1 MCRRLHHYCTCVEGY
16 GLFERISDAVIRYRM
31 VKIYLFIW
39 KKNNNCMT
47 CNPSNCKELAFM
59 KKGNAHVFDRVAGI
73 PQFKDLVLLGVTFQS
88 DTRFNIHVKINSQK
102 QTSLS
107 TCSGRL
113 EERGAIRKKMST
125 YSILLCYLTC
135 HMGLRCMERLKL
147 N

>member
-1 MCRRLHHYCTCVEGY
+1 MQLLDIEWSK
-16 GLFERISDAVIRYRM
+16 F
-31 VKIYLFIW
+31 IYLFE
-39 KKNNNCMT
+39 KKKDNCMT

-59 KKGNAHVFDRVAGI
+59 KKGNAHIFDRVAGI

>member
-1 MCRRLHHYCTCVEGY
+1 
-16 GLFERISDAVIRYRM
+16 
-31 VKIYLFIW
+31 
-39 KKNNNCMT
+39 MT
-47 CNPSNCKELAFM
+47 FNPSNCKELAFM
-59 KKGNAHVFDRVAGI
+59 KKGNAQIFDRVAGI

-88 DTRFNIHVKINSQK
+88 DTRFNIHVKINSRK

-125 YSILLCYLTC
+125 YLILLYYLTC
-135 HMGLRCMERLKL
+135 HMGLRCIERLKL